1 MSKYKTEQ
9 EEFWAGEFG
18 DQYINR
24 NSDKKIL
31 ASKIVVFSKIL
42 EFCDGV
48 KTILEFGPNVGLN
61 IEALNLILP
70 EARISAVEINK
81 NAVIELKK
89 LNTEEIFNESILE
102 FATDARYDLT
112 FTSGVLIH
120 INPDELETVYEKL
133 YTHSKK
139 YILVA
144 EYYNPVPVEIEY
156 RGYSQKLFKRDF
168 AGEIMEKYPDL
179 KLVNYGMTYS
189 KDRDFYH
196 DDLNWFLMEK

>member
-61 IEALNLILP
+61 IEALNLLLP

-81 NAVIELKK
+81 NAVMELKK
-89 LNTEEIFNESILE
+89 LDIEEIFNESILE

-120 INPDELETVYEKL
+120 INPDELDTVYEKL
-133 YTHSKK
+133 YIHSKK
-139 YILVA
+139 YILVS
-144 EYYNPVPVEIEY
+144 EYYNPVPVEIDY
-156 RGYSQKLFKRDF
+156 RGHSQKLFKRDF